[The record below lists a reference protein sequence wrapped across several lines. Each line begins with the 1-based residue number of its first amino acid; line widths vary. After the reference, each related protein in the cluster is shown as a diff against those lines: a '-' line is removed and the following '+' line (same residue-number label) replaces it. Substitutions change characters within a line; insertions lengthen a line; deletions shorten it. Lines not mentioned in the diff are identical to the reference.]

1 MREPR
6 KLRVVG
12 DSGGCR
18 RPPPALRWVAAVLG
32 LVMAAFMAAT
42 LWAIL
47 TAIHWGTKQALT
59 ELAYL
64 VIVCTVGCGGM
75 LFAWSIYR
83 GGFDGPTD
91 LLGPTLMRTVPG
103 LVLSGVTAGAL
114 ALSMGRYAYVSD
126 ASLPYVLSCDPVGGG
141 RAAVAEAG
149 VPAVAGRARSGERWT
164 GDRDHPVDTGKD
176 LGVNQ
181 EAVSMALLTAS
192 FLGCEGGV
200 VVGLGSGCDVGFGG
214 SAGGC
219 GPGSWACVV
228 FAVAS

>member
-6 KLRVVG
+6 KLHGVG
-12 DSGGCR
+12 DRGGCR
-18 RPPPALRWVAAVLG
+18 RPPPALRWVAAVVG
-32 LVMAAFMAAT
+32 LVMAAFTTAT

-47 TAIHWGTKQALT
+47 TAIHWGAKQALT

-114 ALSMGRYAYVSD
+114 ALSMGRYAYISD
-126 ASLPYVLSCDPVGGG
+126 ASWPYVLSAILWVVAAQRWLR
-141 RAAVAEAG
+141 RAHRLWLAQRIAA
-149 VPAVAGRARSGERWT
+149 
-164 GDRDHPVDTGKD
+164 
-176 LGVNQ
+176 
-181 EAVSMALLTAS
+181 
-192 FLGCEGGV
+192 
-200 VVGLGSGCDVGFGG
+200 
-214 SAGGC
+214 SAG
-219 GPGSWACVV
+219 PAIETIP
-228 FAVAS
+228 